1 MATCAF
7 VNILKQNAKNY
18 TNFME
23 NSTNL
28 PQSLTTEYS
37 VEELKGIGKFL
48 KQPAEKEP
56 AEKEQK
62 TELPLSYVLW
72 LTMRS
77 RFIDELGK
85 TDTEILNLWSNFE
98 NEQMSIIEREVPNVI

>member
-28 PQSLTTEYS
+28 SQSLTTEYS
-37 VEELKGIGKFL
+37 VEELKTIGKFL
-48 KQPAEKEP
+48 KQP

-85 TDTEILNLWSNFE
+85 TDIEILNLWSNFE